1 MIHYVCK
8 YTPIELFAGFGETC
22 AVLEEM
28 PENFEMSDQI
38 AHANLCGFGKSVIQ
52 AVLQGKADEL
62 VMVNCCDSMRRVYDI
77 VASTGKCK
85 FLYMLDLPHDD
96 NECEKEKFA
105 AAIRR
110 LKEAYEKYS
119 GKTFDKAAFF
129 HSFAKL
135 RTETKPYIGVLGVRV
150 SGVLEDMIREN
161 IRMDVD
167 NLTCTGGRRLTV
179 TPEELEKMD
188 EDAMFLAYADG
199 LLGQMPCFRMNQSS
213 RRTALYLDPNLKGI
227 IYHTIKFCDYYGFE
241 YASIKKN
248 IKVPLLKIETD
259 FTSQSAGQLL
269 TRIQAFSETIEGS
282 EDMEPG
288 KGISE
293 EAREKMASG
302 VYYVAGIDS
311 GSTSTDVVILDQDG
325 KIKSTMIIPTGG
337 GATMSAEKSLELAVE
352 KAGIKKEEIV
362 RIDTTGYGRAYIDSG
377 DDSITE
383 ITCHAKGAHYLNP
396 NVRTVID
403 IGGQDIKC
411 FQIKNHSIDSI
422 MLNEACSSGCGSFI
436 QAFAVALGYDIAEFS
451 KLGLFAEHPVDLG
464 SRCTVFMNSSVKQAQ
479 KDGATV
485 EDISA
490 GLSGSIVKNAIY
502 KVIRARNPEE
512 LGQHIVVQG
521 GTFLNDAVLRCFER
535 EIGHDVIR
543 PAISGLMG
551 AFGAALYAQEKST
564 GTSTLLNPQ
573 QLQEFSYT
581 AKAATCKGCTAHCA
595 LSVIRFNNG
604 GRFISGNRCEKGAGK
619 KESEQ
624 LPNLFEWKYRKILS
638 LEQENQP
645 AEPKATVGL
654 PLALHY
660 YDQMPLWHTFFTE
673 LGFAV
678 KFSEESTRGTYYKGQ
693 STIPSD
699 TVCYPAKLTHGH
711 IESLLEKGVDFIFY
725 PCMSY
730 NIDEGDSDNHF
741 NCPVVAYYPE
751 LLMANCEKLNHN
763 NFLYPFLDLNR
774 RGHVVKTLS
783 TIFSRYATKKQ
794 VETALEHGFAALE
807 QYRKDITA
815 EGEEIVRQAREAGRQ
830 IIVLAGR
837 PYHIDPEINH
847 GIHKLIGSLGLA
859 VITEDS
865 VAHLAQTPELQALNQ
880 WTYHSRMY
888 RAAKYVTTQPDMQ
901 LVQLVSFGCGIDAI
915 TTDEVRRILETG
927 GKLYTQLKIDEISN
941 LGAIKI
947 RLRSLIAAMEQTQE
961 QKQTEPET
969 A

>member
-52 AVLQGKADEL
+52 AVLQGKADEF

-188 EDAMFLAYADG
+188 EDAMFLDYADG

-282 EDMEPG
+282 EDMDPG

-403 IGGQDIKC
+403 IGGQDIKA
-411 FQIKNHSIDSI
+411 ISIDE
-422 MLNEACSSGCGSFI
+422 NG
-436 QAFAVALGYDIAEFS
+436 AVKNFLMNDKCAAGTGRFLEMMART
-451 KLGLFAEHPVDLG
+451 LGLSLEEMSTRGLKWKNNVVI
-464 SRCTVFMNSSVKQAQ
+464 SSMCTVFAESEVVSLVAQNKDVADIIHGLNVSVASKV
-479 KDGATV
+479 GAL
-485 EDISA
+485 A
-490 GLSGSIVKNAIY
+490 
-502 KVIRARNPEE
+502 AR
-512 LGQHIVVQG
+512 LGQNNPGEYMMTGGVAQNQGIVEA
-521 GTFLNDAVLRCFER
+521 LEEKL
-535 EIGHDVIR
+535 
-543 PAISGLMG
+543 G
-551 AFGAALYAQEKST
+551 AKLYICDEAQLCGALGAALFAYEKC
-564 GTSTLLNPQ
+564 Q
-573 QLQEFSYT
+573 
-581 AKAATCKGCTAHCA
+581 
-595 LSVIRFNNG
+595 
-604 GRFISGNRCEKGAGK
+604 
-619 KESEQ
+619 
-624 LPNLFEWKYRKILS
+624 
-638 LEQENQP
+638 
-645 AEPKATVGL
+645 
-654 PLALHY
+654 
-660 YDQMPLWHTFFTE
+660 
-673 LGFAV
+673 
-678 KFSEESTRGTYYKGQ
+678 
-693 STIPSD
+693 
-699 TVCYPAKLTHGH
+699 
-711 IESLLEKGVDFIFY
+711 
-725 PCMSY
+725 
-730 NIDEGDSDNHF
+730 
-741 NCPVVAYYPE
+741 
-751 LLMANCEKLNHN
+751 
-763 NFLYPFLDLNR
+763 
-774 RGHVVKTLS
+774 
-783 TIFSRYATKKQ
+783 
-794 VETALEHGFAALE
+794 
-807 QYRKDITA
+807 
-815 EGEEIVRQAREAGRQ
+815 
-830 IIVLAGR
+830 
-837 PYHIDPEINH
+837 
-847 GIHKLIGSLGLA
+847 
-859 VITEDS
+859 
-865 VAHLAQTPELQALNQ
+865 
-880 WTYHSRMY
+880 
-888 RAAKYVTTQPDMQ
+888 AAK
-901 LVQLVSFGCGIDAI
+901 
-915 TTDEVRRILETG
+915 
-927 GKLYTQLKIDEISN
+927 
-941 LGAIKI
+941 
-947 RLRSLIAAMEQTQE
+947 
-961 QKQTEPET
+961 
-969 A
+969 

>member
-38 AHANLCGFGKSVIQ
+38 AHATLCGFGKSVIQ

-77 VASTGKCK
+77 AASTGKCK

-282 EDMEPG
+282 EDMDPG

-403 IGGQDIKC
+403 IGGQDIKA
-411 FQIKNHSIDSI
+411 ISIDE
-422 MLNEACSSGCGSFI
+422 NG
-436 QAFAVALGYDIAEFS
+436 AVKNFLMNDKCAAGTGRFLEMMART
-451 KLGLFAEHPVDLG
+451 LGLSLEEMSTRGLKWKNNVVI
-464 SRCTVFMNSSVKQAQ
+464 SSMCTVFAESEVVSLVAQNKDVADIIHGLNVSVASKV
-479 KDGATV
+479 GAL
-485 EDISA
+485 A
-490 GLSGSIVKNAIY
+490 
-502 KVIRARNPEE
+502 AR
-512 LGQHIVVQG
+512 LGQNNPGEYMMTGGVAQNQGIVEA
-521 GTFLNDAVLRCFER
+521 LEEKL
-535 EIGHDVIR
+535 
-543 PAISGLMG
+543 G
-551 AFGAALYAQEKST
+551 AKLYICDEAQLCGALGAALFAYEKC
-564 GTSTLLNPQ
+564 Q
-573 QLQEFSYT
+573 
-581 AKAATCKGCTAHCA
+581 
-595 LSVIRFNNG
+595 
-604 GRFISGNRCEKGAGK
+604 
-619 KESEQ
+619 
-624 LPNLFEWKYRKILS
+624 
-638 LEQENQP
+638 
-645 AEPKATVGL
+645 
-654 PLALHY
+654 
-660 YDQMPLWHTFFTE
+660 
-673 LGFAV
+673 
-678 KFSEESTRGTYYKGQ
+678 
-693 STIPSD
+693 
-699 TVCYPAKLTHGH
+699 
-711 IESLLEKGVDFIFY
+711 
-725 PCMSY
+725 
-730 NIDEGDSDNHF
+730 
-741 NCPVVAYYPE
+741 
-751 LLMANCEKLNHN
+751 
-763 NFLYPFLDLNR
+763 
-774 RGHVVKTLS
+774 
-783 TIFSRYATKKQ
+783 
-794 VETALEHGFAALE
+794 
-807 QYRKDITA
+807 
-815 EGEEIVRQAREAGRQ
+815 
-830 IIVLAGR
+830 
-837 PYHIDPEINH
+837 
-847 GIHKLIGSLGLA
+847 
-859 VITEDS
+859 
-865 VAHLAQTPELQALNQ
+865 
-880 WTYHSRMY
+880 
-888 RAAKYVTTQPDMQ
+888 AAK
-901 LVQLVSFGCGIDAI
+901 
-915 TTDEVRRILETG
+915 
-927 GKLYTQLKIDEISN
+927 
-941 LGAIKI
+941 
-947 RLRSLIAAMEQTQE
+947 
-961 QKQTEPET
+961 
-969 A
+969 

>member
-52 AVLQGKADEL
+52 AVLQGNADEL
-62 VMVNCCDSMRRVYDI
+62 FMVKCCDSMRRVYDI

-167 NLTCTGGRRLTV
+167 NLTCTGGRRLAV
-179 TPEELEKMD
+179 TTEELEKMD

-282 EDMEPG
+282 EDMDPG
-288 KGISE
+288 KGISK
-293 EAREKMASG
+293 EAREKMTSG

-403 IGGQDIKC
+403 IGGQDIKA
-411 FQIKNHSIDSI
+411 ISIDE
-422 MLNEACSSGCGSFI
+422 NG
-436 QAFAVALGYDIAEFS
+436 AVKNFLMNDKCAAGTGRFLEMMART
-451 KLGLFAEHPVDLG
+451 LGLSLEEMSTRGLKWKNNVVI
-464 SRCTVFMNSSVKQAQ
+464 SSMCTVFAESEVVSLVAQNKDVADIIHGLNVSVASKV
-479 KDGATV
+479 GAL
-485 EDISA
+485 A
-490 GLSGSIVKNAIY
+490 
-502 KVIRARNPEE
+502 AR
-512 LGQHIVVQG
+512 LGQNNPGEYMMTGGVAQNQGIVEA
-521 GTFLNDAVLRCFER
+521 LEEKL
-535 EIGHDVIR
+535 
-543 PAISGLMG
+543 G
-551 AFGAALYAQEKST
+551 AKLYICDEAQLCGALGAALFAYEKC
-564 GTSTLLNPQ
+564 Q
-573 QLQEFSYT
+573 
-581 AKAATCKGCTAHCA
+581 
-595 LSVIRFNNG
+595 
-604 GRFISGNRCEKGAGK
+604 
-619 KESEQ
+619 
-624 LPNLFEWKYRKILS
+624 
-638 LEQENQP
+638 
-645 AEPKATVGL
+645 
-654 PLALHY
+654 
-660 YDQMPLWHTFFTE
+660 
-673 LGFAV
+673 
-678 KFSEESTRGTYYKGQ
+678 
-693 STIPSD
+693 
-699 TVCYPAKLTHGH
+699 
-711 IESLLEKGVDFIFY
+711 
-725 PCMSY
+725 
-730 NIDEGDSDNHF
+730 
-741 NCPVVAYYPE
+741 
-751 LLMANCEKLNHN
+751 
-763 NFLYPFLDLNR
+763 
-774 RGHVVKTLS
+774 
-783 TIFSRYATKKQ
+783 
-794 VETALEHGFAALE
+794 
-807 QYRKDITA
+807 
-815 EGEEIVRQAREAGRQ
+815 
-830 IIVLAGR
+830 
-837 PYHIDPEINH
+837 
-847 GIHKLIGSLGLA
+847 
-859 VITEDS
+859 
-865 VAHLAQTPELQALNQ
+865 
-880 WTYHSRMY
+880 
-888 RAAKYVTTQPDMQ
+888 AAK
-901 LVQLVSFGCGIDAI
+901 
-915 TTDEVRRILETG
+915 
-927 GKLYTQLKIDEISN
+927 
-941 LGAIKI
+941 
-947 RLRSLIAAMEQTQE
+947 
-961 QKQTEPET
+961 
-969 A
+969 